1 MEQGSKNS
9 RSKGRSSRK
18 AAVHSLYE
26 RGEAWCEG
34 EGNFLDN
41 VYRE

>member
-1 MEQGSKNS
+1 MAQMDSEKSG
-9 RSKGRSSRK
+9 SKGRSGSPC
-18 AAVHSLYE
+18 E